1 MPSWLHHLS
10 ILLSSLQ
17 RSHKPRTA
25 LSERG
30 ASLGGWRGYWLVAM
44 LALAM
49 VLGPTLGQMHRA
61 VHAATPASVVGYSGG
76 AHAAHAPSA
85 DAAACVATADA
96 NGCSSGDWIH
106 ALFAG
111 HGPADCQLLD
121 QAGHGYAGPPALL
134 QLAAVAP
141 ESAQVAVIFTRPRAI
156 FVAASFDARAPPAS
170 HSPSA

>member
-1 MPSWLHHLS
+1 
-10 ILLSSLQ
+10 
-17 RSHKPRTA
+17 
-25 LSERG
+25 
-30 ASLGGWRGYWLVAM
+30 M

-61 VHAATPASVVGYSGG
+61 VHAAAVAPALGYGSSAHT
-76 AHAAHAPSA
+76 AHASSA
-85 DAAACVATADA
+85 DAAACVSTAAA
-96 NGCSSGDWIH
+96 NACGSGDWVH

-156 FVAASFDARAPPAS
+156 FVAASFDARAPPIS
-170 HSPSA
+170 HFPSA